1 TSLCRKTRKSLV
13 FNNPGNDAM
22 GILTVSR
29 FHVIFF
35 FFFFLRYAVAII
47 LVKYLTS
54 TIFWEHIFL

>member
-1 TSLCRKTRKSLV
+1 MLISPSAIIPRLV
-13 FNNPGNDAM
+13 FDNPGNDAM

-35 FFFFLRYAVAII
+35 FFFCVAII